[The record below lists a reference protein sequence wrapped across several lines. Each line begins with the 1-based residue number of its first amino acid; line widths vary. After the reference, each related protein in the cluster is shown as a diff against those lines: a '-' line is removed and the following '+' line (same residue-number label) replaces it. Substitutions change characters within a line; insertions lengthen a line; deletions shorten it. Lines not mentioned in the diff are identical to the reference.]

1 MQGEG
6 QVRPGQA
13 RKVATRV
20 GVRSKPSSPRTGH
33 APPTLPLS
41 PVPVRASLFATK
53 AAHAPDM
60 ASPTLLVSS
69 SCFSTTRKPLCCC
82 CFFICLLLLLLF
94 VAFLCLVCFRS
105 ALLSRRLPQ
114 LLFFLSSLDSGLES
128 SSGSFVIPLSL
139 LLLRVFHSI

>member
-1 MQGEG
+1 
-6 QVRPGQA
+6 VRPGQA

-20 GVRSKPSSPRTGH
+20 GVRSTPSSPRTGH

-53 AAHAPDM
+53 AAHTPDM

-82 CFFICLLLLLLF
+82 CFFISLLLLLLF
-94 VAFLCLVCFRS
+94 FAFLCLVCFRS

-114 LLFFLSSLDSGLES
+114 PLFFLSSLDSGLKS